1 MMEHDKHDK
10 EESGFTES
18 YSALRF
24 EAGVHSEIVRAV
36 AREYPLTIFLNNTQ
50 LVTMLCS
57 PHALEDLA
65 VGFLTS
71 EGFISNKDEIKRI
84 ILDSVRGVVRVQTA
98 DEREISSEVMS
109 RRVISSGCGRGAAF
123 YSAADVQNL
132 PVSSVDTIAQQE
144 LMELVQAFQ
153 HGSPVYR
160 ETHGVH
166 SAALCRH
173 SKMIAQAEDVGRHN
187 AVDKIFG
194 HCLLNGIDT
203 RGCILITSGRISSE
217 IAHKAVRM
225 NIPILVS
232 ISAPTTL
239 AVQVAEKMGITLVAS
254 VRGGKM
260 DVYSNSG
267 RITPS
272 PETHVKPGG
281 G

>member
-1 MMEHDKHDK
+1 MDRDK
-10 EESGFTES
+10 EELGFTES
-18 YSALRF
+18 CAAVRF
-24 EAGVHSEIVRAV
+24 EGGVPAEIEREV
-36 AREYPLTIFLNNTQ
+36 AREYPLTIFFNNTQ

-71 EGFISNKDEIKRI
+71 EGFLSNKDEIKRI
-84 ILDSVRGVVRVQTA
+84 ILDKVRGVVRVRTA
-98 DEREISSEVMS
+98 DEREISPEIMS
-109 RRVISSGCGRGAAF
+109 RRLISSGCGRGAAF
-123 YSAADVQNL
+123 YSAADVQNP
-132 PVSSVDTIAQQE
+132 PVNSAETIAPEE
-144 LMELVQAFQ
+144 LMKLVQIFQ

-166 SAALCRH
+166 SAALYRH

-194 HCLLNGIDT
+194 HCLLDGIDT
-203 RGCILITSGRISSE
+203 HDCILITSGRISSE

-267 RITPS
+267 RITRS
-272 PETHVKPGG
+272 PETPGKSGG

>member
-1 MMEHDKHDK
+1 MEHDR
-10 EESGFTES
+10 EETGFTES
-18 YSALRF
+18 CSVLRF
-24 EAGVHSEIVRAV
+24 EAGVPAEIMRAV
-36 AREYPLTIFLNNTQ
+36 ATEYPLTIFFNNTQ

-71 EGFISNKDEIKRI
+71 EGFLSKKDEIKRI
-84 ILDSVRGVVRVQTA
+84 VLDKIRGVVRVRTV
-98 DEREISSEVMS
+98 DEREISPDIMS
-109 RRVISSGCGRGAAF
+109 RRMISSGCGRGAAF
-123 YSAADVQNL
+123 YSAADVQNT
-132 PVSSVDTIAQQE
+132 PVSSAETIAPVE
-144 LMELVQAFQ
+144 LMELVQIFQ

-166 SAALCRH
+166 SAALYRH

-194 HCLLNGIDT
+194 HCLLEGIDT

-267 RITPS
+267 RITRS
-272 PETHVKPGG
+272 SDTHGKPGG